1 MPKGFERK
9 SCFVQRH
16 MSGEKKSKSQA
27 QKWLGR
33 GPRIAVRWKN
43 QNGSNNGNPPQGT
56 TVEKRGRK
64 NKKRMCARPS
74 TPQVAIPPKSGLVGP
89 PVTRLKGN
97 SSNDMDTAVFRV
109 GKMDMEKG
117 KPNGAKASTP

>member
-1 MPKGFERK
+1 MGPITVTLHKGRPW
-9 SCFVQRH
+9 
-16 MSGEKKSKSQA
+16 KK
-27 QKWLGR
+27 G
-33 GPRIAVRWKN
+33 AVKM
-43 QNGSNNGNPPQGT
+43 
-56 TVEKRGRK
+56 
-64 NKKRMCARPS
+64 KKRMCARPS